1 MKKIRP
7 TCDQCLYHEH
17 CYDLLDATDCAAF
30 KDKDKF
36 VELPCQIGDYFVELK
51 NDNSHLYKVDSIHI
65 DYEEDWTVIG
75 KIIAYNHNVSEPVQN
90 YAAFSD
96 LLCVVLT
103 KEEAQQWLNDHGY
116 DDILIGEMHE

>member
-17 CYDLLDATDCAAF
+17 CYDLLDASDCAAY

-36 VELPCQIGDYFVELK
+36 VELPCQIGDYYFADKTPDWFGKLDQLFYVTSIVYDGDSFAIWGSHAGKEPQCEEVLVDWCTFV
-51 NDNSHLYKVDSIHI
+51 
-65 DYEEDWTVIG
+65 
-75 KIIAYNHNVSEPVQN
+75 
-90 YAAFSD
+90 
-96 LLCVVLT
+96 T
-103 KEEAQQWLNDHGY
+103 KEEAQQWLADHGY

>member
-17 CYDLLDATDCAAF
+17 CYDLLDASDCAAY

-36 VELPCQIGDYFVELK
+36 VELPCQIGDYVSKDLELFRVVTIIMLGDHRCYAK
-51 NDNSHLYKVDSIHI
+51 GVSVLDGICPLVVDDTYPI
-65 DYEEDWTVIG
+65 
-75 KIIAYNHNVSEPVQN
+75 
-90 YAAFSD
+90 
-96 LLCVVLT
+96 LT
-103 KEEAQQWLNDHGY
+103 SEEAQQWLNEHGY